1 MKYMNAQQKEK
12 DITGGTVSV
21 PWIFTND
28 YQISILEGARGEK
41 NKCNCGSER
50 IPVHVM
56 EI

>member
-41 NKCNCGSER
+41 NKCNCVSER